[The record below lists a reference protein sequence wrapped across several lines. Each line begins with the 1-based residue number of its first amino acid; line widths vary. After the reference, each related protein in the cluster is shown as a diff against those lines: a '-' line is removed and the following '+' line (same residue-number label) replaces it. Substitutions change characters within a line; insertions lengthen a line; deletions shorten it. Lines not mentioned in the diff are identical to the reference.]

1 MTQVSTESS
10 ARRILQRFILPA
22 DRDLD
27 VMPLY
32 VDVEAAVLDADKL
45 SVGYSKE
52 ARNLNKASMRQS
64 TSTGRELSVED
75 ILGRHSL
82 RVLSGERVSLG
93 SYFNAFPASY
103 WRRWTVV
110 QQVRLSVTLQGA
122 DASVVVY
129 KSMANGRSQ
138 RVEAGKVSGEAAQ
151 TLTFDLS
158 LVPFQDGGWY
168 WFDVL
173 AGKQD
178 ATLIEAVWDAE
189 VPADRLEAGS

>member
-1 MTQVSTESS
+1 MTQVSTENP

-82 RVLSGERVSLG
+82 RVVAGETR
-93 SYFNAFPASY
+93 FA
-103 WRRWTVV
+103 R
-110 QQVRLSVTLQGA
+110 
-122 DASVVVY
+122 
-129 KSMANGRSQ
+129 
-138 RVEAGKVSGEAAQ
+138 
-151 TLTFDLS
+151 
-158 LVPFQDGGWY
+158 
-168 WFDVL
+168 
-173 AGKQD
+173 
-178 ATLIEAVWDAE
+178 
-189 VPADRLEAGS
+189 